1 MPAAKDEDG
10 TMNYFLTEEQ
20 EFIREIAAKIAKEKL
35 LPVRAQLDESGE
47 FPWDIV
53 KVLADS
59 NLFGIYIE
67 EKYGGTGGGVLD
79 LCVAVE
85 ELSRVC
91 GGIALSLAATALGT
105 FPLILFGSDE
115 QKEKL
120 LPDIAAGKR
129 LVAFALTE
137 PNAGS
142 DAGAIRTTA
151 RREGDEYVI
160 NGTKQWITNGG
171 EAEIYTVIAMT
182 DKSRGSRGASA
193 FIVEKGTPGF
203 EFGKKEDK
211 MGIRASATRELI
223 FEDCR
228 VPASNL
234 LGKEGQ
240 GFLIAMKT
248 FDASRPGVAAQALGI
263 AQGALD
269 EAVAYARERQ
279 QFGKPIISFQGIQF
293 MLADM
298 AAQIEAAR
306 ALVYAVAK
314 AVDAGEKKIA
324 KESAMAKMFA
334 SDVAMKVTVDAVQ
347 ILGGYGYMKE
357 YPVEKMM
364 RDAKITQIYEG
375 TNQIQRVII
384 ASNLIKEA
392 AARRRK

>member
-1 MPAAKDEDG
+1 
-10 TMNYFLTEEQ
+10 MNYFLTEEQ
-20 EFIREIAAKIAKEKL
+20 QFIKEIAYKIAKEKI
-35 LPVRAQLDESGE
+35 LPIRAKLDETQE

-53 KVLADS
+53 RVLAES

-67 EKYGGTGGGVLD
+67 EKYEGTGGGVLD
-79 LCVAVE
+79 LCIAVE
-85 ELSRVC
+85 ELSRIC
-91 GGIALSLAATALGT
+91 GGIALCLAATALGT
-105 FPLILFGSDE
+105 FPIILFGSEE
-115 QKEKL
+115 QKAKY
-120 LPDIAAGKR
+120 LPDIAAGRR

-137 PNAGS
+137 PGAGS
-142 DAGAIRTTA
+142 DAGAIQTTA
-151 RREGDEYVI
+151 RRDGDCYVI

-182 DKSRGSRGASA
+182 DKTRGSRGASA

-223 FEDCR
+223 FQDCR
-228 VPASNL
+228 VPAGNL

-240 GFLIAMKT
+240 GFIVAMKT
-248 FDASRPGVAAQALGI
+248 FDASRPGVAAQAVGI

-269 EAVAYARERQ
+269 EAVAYARQRE
-279 QFGKPIISFQGIQF
+279 QFGKPIISFQGVQF

-298 AAQIEAAR
+298 ATQIEAAR
-306 ALVYAVAK
+306 ALVYAVAR
-314 AVDAGEKKIA
+314 AVDAGEKRIA

-347 ILGGYGYMKE
+347 VLGGYGYMKD

-375 TNQIQRVII
+375 TNQIQRTII
-384 ASNLIKEA
+384 ASNLIKEEA
-392 AARRRK
+392 TKKAI